1 MVRESETIVAVR
13 VAELS
18 ALTIDYRLNILGIR
32 VWEHSCQLIAKTGPG
47 AEWST
52 IGPRLDL
59 PVHVPENA
67 EELKAAAPDPL
78 RLTAYQYNAECPG
91 SDLAEVLRKGKDF
104 ASALK
109 NAAPAAVLTGP
120 RRE

>member
-13 VAELS
+13 VADLS

-59 PVHVPENA
+59 PVHVPQNA
-67 EELKAAAPDPL
+67 EELKAGTAAPDGISIQ
-78 RLTAYQYNAECPG
+78 RRMSGVGSRGGSEKRQGFRICAE
-91 SDLAEVLRKGKDF
+91 E
-104 ASALK
+104 
-109 NAAPAAVLTGP
+109 
-120 RRE
+120 